1 MCVCVCVCAPAKSL
15 SHVQLFETPWT
26 IGCQVPLSM
35 RFCRQEYRSG
45 LPCPPPEDLPDPGI
59 KLKSPVASA
68 LQADSLL
75 LSYLGSPYMY
85 IQINFPY
92 RLFQNI

>member
-1 MCVCVCVCAPAKSL
+1 MHVYSVVSDSTVVCQA
-15 SHVQLFETPWT
+15 
-26 IGCQVPLSM
+26 PLSVG
-35 RFCRQEYRSG
+35 FSRQEYRSG